1 MSFLKSF
8 YGRVFV
14 NKNENLHKSACSRQ
28 ATTKTSRVVVK
39 QQRRENIYTNE
50 IRLIHYREL
59 HGIILQRKLFFQG
72 DFFDGCG
79 GKKVE

>member
-8 YGRVFV
+8 CGRVFV

-28 ATTKTSRVVVK
+28 PTTKTSRVVVK

-59 HGIILQRKLFFQG
+59 HGIIFSTKTIFPGRFL
-72 DFFDGCG
+72 
-79 GKKVE
+79 